1 MKSKKFYTLYLLFAI
16 AIAVIQIG
24 VGVQY
29 FGLPSEKLMI
39 LDGVVLGLF
48 FLTSLMLLPVFKGD
62 TEGFVMRFMALTTI
76 QFLSGLA
83 ILFAIIYT
91 QMDSFKMIALNT
103 MGFFL
108 LILFLQSILLLS
120 AIRR

>member
-1 MKSKKFYTLYLLFAI
+1 MKSKKFYTLYFLFAI

-24 VGVQY
+24 IGVQF
-29 FGLPSEKLMI
+29 FGLPAEKLMI
-39 LDGVVLGLF
+39 LDGVVLSLF
-48 FLTSLMLLPVFKGD
+48 FLTNLMLLPVFKGD